1 MRHQYH
7 TCKENKEKIVGKLST
22 LHRIHHSR
30 PKEFAKT
37 IQTSVQ
43 KDARWHSKKP
53 LRLLEQ
59 CPRKANQTKYN
70 EMSIHLY
77 SINQFYLIQE

>member
-30 PKEFAKT
+30 SKEFAKT
-37 IQTSVQ
+37 IQTSLQ
-43 KDARWHSKKP
+43 KDAR
-53 LRLLEQ
+53 
-59 CPRKANQTKYN
+59 
-70 EMSIHLY
+70 
-77 SINQFYLIQE
+77 